1 MSNHNVRFAHIFDI
15 GMEPVRGTVINV
27 DHIAYI
33 VKNEELKKYEIFLVS
48 GISFDVFIED
58 QESIFNLKEVGVH
71 LY

>member
-1 MSNHNVRFAHIFDI
+1 
-15 GMEPVRGTVINV
+15 
-27 DHIAYI
+27 
-33 VKNEELKKYEIFLVS
+33 VS